1 MKNHVARFVG
11 TAMIVMFAC
20 GVASPSRADTG
31 AVRVCFTKG
40 GFIVGVGGG
49 RGVLVFKGHRY
60 PFRVGGMSVGF
71 TIGASTTNLQGH
83 ALNMKSPSDIQG
95 SYAVL
100 GAGAAVAAGAGGV
113 TLQNSQTGV
122 VLQLAGGKVGA
133 EVSAAVGG
141 VTVTLE

>member
-1 MKNHVARFVG
+1 MESHRIRLLGAALMALSAAGLV
-11 TAMIVMFAC
+11 
-20 GVASPSRADTG
+20 SPSKADTG
-31 AVRVCFTKG
+31 AVRVVFTKG
-40 GFIVGVGGG
+40 GFIVGAGSG

-71 TIGASTTNLQGH
+71 TIGASTTNFQGH

-100 GAGAAVAAGAGGV
+100 GAGGAVAAGAGGV

-122 VLQLAGGKVGA
+122 VLQLAGGRVGV
-133 EVSAAVGG
+133 ELSAAVGG
-141 VTVTLE
+141 VTITLE

>member
-1 MKNHVARFVG
+1 MKNHRTRLFAVALAALFAACLVTPSKADSG
-11 TAMIVMFAC
+11 TVS
-20 GVASPSRADTG
+20 V
-31 AVRVCFTKG
+31 VFTKG
-40 GFIVGVGGG
+40 GLVVGAGSG
-49 RGVLVFKGHRY
+49 RGVLVFKGRSY
-60 PFRVGGMSVGF
+60 PFRVAGMSVGF
-71 TIGASTTNLQGH
+71 TIGVSTTSLRGQ
-83 ALNMKSPSDIQG
+83 ALNLRSPTDLNG

-141 VTVTLE
+141 VTITLE

>member
-1 MKNHVARFVG
+1 MKRYRTRLFGA
-11 TAMIVMFAC
+11 ALIALFAA
-20 GVASPSRADTG
+20 GVASPSKADSG
-31 AVRVCFTKG
+31 AVRVVFTKA
-40 GFIVGVGGG
+40 GFIVGAGSG

-83 ALNMKSPSDIQG
+83 ALNLRSPTDIQG

-100 GAGAAVAAGAGGV
+100 GAGGAVAAGAGGV

-122 VLQLAGGKVGA
+122 VLQLAGGKVGV
-133 EVSAAVGG
+133 ELSAAVGG
-141 VTVTLE
+141 VTITLE

>member
-1 MKNHVARFVG
+1 MKNYRPRLFATVL
-11 TAMIVMFAC
+11 TALFAS
-20 GVASPSRADTG
+20 GLASPAKADTG
-31 AVRVCFTKG
+31 AVRVVFTKA
-40 GFIVGVGGG
+40 GFIVGAGSG

-60 PFRVGGMSVGF
+60 PFRVGGVSVGF

-122 VLQLAGGKVGA
+122 VLQLVGGKVGA

>member
-1 MKNHVARFVG
+1 MKRYRTRLFGAAL
-11 TAMIVMFAC
+11 TALFAA
-20 GVASPSRADTG
+20 GVASPSKADTG
-31 AVRVCFTKG
+31 AIRVVFTKA
-40 GFIVGVGGG
+40 GFIVGAGSG

-83 ALNMKSPSDIQG
+83 ALNLKSPADIQG

-141 VTVTLE
+141 VTITLE

>member
-1 MKNHVARFVG
+1 MRSYRTGV
-11 TAMIVMFAC
+11 FAAALAASFA
-20 GVASPSRADTG
+20 GSLASPSKAETG
-31 AVRVCFTKG
+31 AVQVVFTKG
-40 GFIVGVGGG
+40 GFIVGAGSG
-49 RGVLVFKGHRY
+49 RGVLVFRGHRY

-71 TIGASTTNLQGH
+71 TIGASTTNLRGH
-83 ALNMKSPSDIQG
+83 ALNMRSPTDING

-141 VTVTLE
+141 VTIALE

>member
-1 MKNHVARFVG
+1 MKSYRNPRLAAVLIAL
-11 TAMIVMFAC
+11 FAF
-20 GVASPSRADTG
+20 GMASPSKADNGT
-31 AVRVCFTKG
+31 VRVVFTKG
-40 GFIVGVGGG
+40 GFIVGAGSG
-49 RGVLVFKGHRY
+49 RGVLTFKGRNY

-71 TIGASTTNLQGH
+71 TIGASTTNLHGR
-83 ALNMKSPSDIQG
+83 ALNLRSPSDIQG

-113 TLQNSQTGV
+113 TLQNSATGV

-141 VTVTLE
+141 VTIALE

>member
-1 MKNHVARFVG
+1 MKNYRARLLATVL
-11 TAMIVMFAC
+11 TALFA
-20 GVASPSRADTG
+20 GSLASPSKAETG
-31 AVRVCFTKG
+31 AVRVVFTKG
-40 GFIVGVGGG
+40 GFIVGAGSG

-71 TIGASTTNLQGH
+71 TIGASTTNLQGQ